1 MPRGGAR
8 AHSGPAPDPNA
19 LRRERDSGDWIT
31 LPESGR
37 VGETPAWPLPVLRA
51 KLQRSREWAVW
62 DEEWSRPQA
71 IVWEA
76 QHLERQ
82 VADYVRQRVHA
93 ERPRSKSVT
102 AGDRTLVR
110 QMEYELGIS
119 LSGMAKLRWR
129 IGAVAAEKPRIDPAA
144 TVTSA
149 RERFGNLEV
158 IDGGA

>member
-19 LRRERDSGDWIT
+19 LRRERDGGDWVT

-37 VGETPAWPLPVLRA
+37 EGEAPSWPLPVLRA
-51 KLQRSREWAVW
+51 KLGREREAVVWAEEWA
-62 DEEWSRPQA
+62 RPQA
-71 IVWEA
+71 IIWEA

-93 ERPRSKSVT
+93 ERPRSKTVT

-129 IGAVAAEKPRIDPAA
+129 IGSAAPERSRTEHAAPA
-144 TVTSA
+144 TSA
-149 RERFGNLEV
+149 RERFGSLEV